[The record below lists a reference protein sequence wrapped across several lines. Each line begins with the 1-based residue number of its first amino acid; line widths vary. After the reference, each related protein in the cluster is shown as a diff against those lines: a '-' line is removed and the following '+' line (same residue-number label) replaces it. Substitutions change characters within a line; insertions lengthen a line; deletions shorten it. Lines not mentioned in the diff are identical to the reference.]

1 MKPENNPQDKQPTF
15 FAKPK
20 DGESREEF
28 TKRVIKLLRERGL
41 ITEKSSEPSDEE
53 TDKGVRQR
61 NDAWKLPP
69 QILPAPR

>member
-28 TKRVIKLLRERGL
+28 TKRAIKLLRERGL
-41 ITEKSSEPSDEE
+41 ITEKKPEPSDEE
-53 TDKGVRQR
+53 TKDT
-61 NDAWKLPP
+61 
-69 QILPAPR
+69 

>member
-28 TKRVIKLLRERGL
+28 TKRVIQQLRERGL
-41 ITEKSSEPSDEE
+41 ITEKKAEQSGEE
-53 TDKGVRQR
+53 TE
-61 NDAWKLPP
+61 NT
-69 QILPAPR
+69 

>member
-1 MKPENNPQDKQPTF
+1 MKPKNNPQDKQPTF

-28 TKRVIKLLRERGL
+28 TKRVIQQLRERGL

-53 TDKGVRQR
+53 TKDT
-61 NDAWKLPP
+61 
-69 QILPAPR
+69 

>member
-28 TKRVIKLLRERGL
+28 TKRAIKLLRERGL
-41 ITEKSSEPSDEE
+41 ITEDKKAEQSGEE
-53 TDKGVRQR
+53 TEGT
-61 NDAWKLPP
+61 
-69 QILPAPR
+69 

>member
-28 TKRVIKLLRERGL
+28 TKRAIKLLRERGL
-41 ITEKSSEPSDEE
+41 ITEKKAEQSEEE
-53 TDKGVRQR
+53 TE
-61 NDAWKLPP
+61 NT
-69 QILPAPR
+69 

>member
-28 TKRVIKLLRERGL
+28 TKRVIQQLRERGL
-41 ITEKSSEPSDEE
+41 ITEDKKAEQSEEE
-53 TDKGVRQR
+53 TEDT
-61 NDAWKLPP
+61 
-69 QILPAPR
+69 

>member
-28 TKRVIKLLRERGL
+28 TKRVIQQLRERGL
-41 ITEKSSEPSDEE
+41 ITEDKKAEQSEEE
-53 TDKGVRQR
+53 TE
-61 NDAWKLPP
+61 NT
-69 QILPAPR
+69 

>member
-28 TKRVIKLLRERGL
+28 TKRVIQQLRERGL
-41 ITEKSSEPSDEE
+41 ITEDKKAEQSGEE
-53 TDKGVRQR
+53 TE
-61 NDAWKLPP
+61 NT
-69 QILPAPR
+69 

>member
-1 MKPENNPQDKQPTF
+1 MNPDKKPQDKQPTF

-28 TKRVIKLLRERGL
+28 TKRVIQQLRERGL

-53 TDKGVRQR
+53 TEDT
-61 NDAWKLPP
+61 
-69 QILPAPR
+69 

>member
-28 TKRVIKLLRERGL
+28 TKRAIKLLRERGL
-41 ITEKSSEPSDEE
+41 ITEDKKAEPSEEE
-53 TDKGVRQR
+53 TE
-61 NDAWKLPP
+61 NT
-69 QILPAPR
+69 

>member
-28 TKRVIKLLRERGL
+28 TKRVIQQLRERGL
-41 ITEKSSEPSDEE
+41 ITEDKKAEQSGEE
-53 TDKGVRQR
+53 TK
-61 NDAWKLPP
+61 NT
-69 QILPAPR
+69 

>member
-15 FAKPK
+15 DKPK

-28 TKRVIKLLRERGL
+28 TKRVIQQLRERGL

-53 TDKGVRQR
+53 TEDT
-61 NDAWKLPP
+61 
-69 QILPAPR
+69 